1 MKLKTILTF
10 AFAALFAVGVI
21 SCEDMLNTPSR
32 TVEGED
38 EFGLYDPSDT
48 VYSVLGVIKQI
59 QKIADRSVILGE
71 FRGDLVALTDHATDD
86 LRELYSFDF
95 KNLKKTNKYDQA
107 LDYYAVINNCN
118 YILNNID
125 LDYQRNAEY
134 IFRKEYVVVLCYRAW
149 AYLQL
154 AQAYGKVPYFDKP
167 IKGDISWTEDDKL
180 NIKDLATTLLADFKE
195 EYKDYEL
202 PDYGDLGGE
211 TTGEGK
217 TSATHKS
224 KELFIPVRLIMG
236 DLYLWAEDYPNAAL
250 CYTEYLTDRK
260 KQYPVGN
267 NGLLWTSNDFLYG
280 PTGENDYA
288 NLFKD
293 GNYLCY
299 IPMAADE
306 YSGIVS
312 ELPDIFTSTENNYN
326 YYQATMSNAAKAIS
340 VSQKYSY
347 HSRYS
352 ENNDREW
359 ADYMDKTE
367 EPVLLN
373 KGDLRLQTVI
383 KNTTKDLT
391 PAQLNTGKY
400 TPHAQTLNKI
410 NSEKIWLY
418 RKDVV
423 YLRLA
428 EALNRCELP
437 QTAFAILKYGLCD
450 ENIDT
455 LKNRGVLTNEIQ
467 KASNINGV
475 DISSIYTSF
484 VQRYFKSATATWRKQ
499 DVSGSSG
506 ASTSYYV
513 FSWGPVD
520 NVGNTYGI
528 HSRGCGDAGYD
539 PNYTIGNKL
548 ASMPADEL
556 TGNAL
561 VDSIRAVEEYLID
574 EMALETCFEGYRF
587 GDLMRIAMHR
597 AKDKGDNTAFAE
609 NTFLAKRVA
618 AREDAKLDETT
629 WDTYSGMDNALY
641 QTLKGADDHK
651 FNKNWFLL
659 LPDEKQSGN

>member
-10 AFAALFAVGVI
+10 AFAASFAVGLI
-21 SCEDMLNTPSR
+21 SCEDMLKVKSK
-32 TVEGED
+32 TVESAD
-38 EFGLYDPSDT
+38 EFGLDSPSDT
-48 VYSVLGVIKQI
+48 VYSVLGVIKQM

-71 FRGDLVALTDHATDD
+71 FRGDLVDLTDRATDD

-95 KNLKKTNKYDQA
+95 KNLKKNNKYDQA
-107 LDYYAVINNCN
+107 LDYYAIINNCN

-125 LDYQRNAEY
+125 LDYQRDAKY

-167 IKGDISWTEDDKL
+167 ITGDVSWSEDDKL
-180 NIKDLATTLLADFKE
+180 NIRDLATTLLADFKE

-217 TSATHKS
+217 TSVTHKS

-250 CYTEYLTDRK
+250 CYTEFLTDRK

-267 NGLLWTSNDFLYG
+267 NVLLWTSNDFLYG
-280 PTGENDYA
+280 PTSTYE
-288 NLFKD
+288 NLFND

-326 YYQATMSNAAKAIS
+326 YYQATLSNAAKAIS
-340 VSQKYSY
+340 VSQKYCY
-347 HSRYS
+347 HCRYS
-352 ENNDREW
+352 ANNDRQW
-359 ADYMDKTE
+359 AEYMDKSE
-367 EPVLLN
+367 EPLLLRR
-373 KGDLRLQTVI
+373 GDLRLQSVI
-383 KNTTKDLT
+383 KNTTKELT
-391 PAQLNTGKY
+391 IEQLNSGKY
-400 TPHAQTLNKI
+400 TPDGQTLNKI
-410 NSEKIWLY
+410 NPEKIWLY
-418 RKDVV
+418 RKDVI

-455 LKNRGVLTNEIQ
+455 LVNRGVLAYEKQ
-467 KASNINGV
+467 KAADINGV
-475 DISSIYTSF
+475 DISAVYTSF
-484 VQRYFKSATATWRKQ
+484 VKRYFTRAVARWDKRDIS
-499 DVSGSSG
+499 SGGSS
-506 ASTSYYV
+506 ASTSYEV
-513 FSWGPVD
+513 FSWGPAD

-528 HSRGCGDAGYD
+528 HSRGCGDAEYD

-556 TGNAL
+556 TGVAL
-561 VDSIRAVEEYLID
+561 IDSMRAVEEYLID

-597 AKDKGDNTAFAE
+597 AKDKGDMNAFAE

-618 AREDAKLDETT
+618 ARKDAKLDETT
-629 WDTYSGMDNALY
+629 WDTYSGMDEALY
-641 QTLKGADDHK
+641 QTLKGTDDHQL
-651 FNKNWFLL
+651 NKNWFLV
-659 LPDEKQSGN
+659 LPDEK

>member
-10 AFAALFAVGVI
+10 AFAASFAAGVI
-21 SCEDMLNTPSR
+21 SCEDMLKVPSK
-32 TVEGED
+32 TVELAD
-38 EFGLYDPSDT
+38 EFGLDTPSDT
-48 VYSVLGVIKQI
+48 VYSVLGVIKQM
-59 QKIADRSVILGE
+59 QKIADRSIILGE
-71 FRGDLVALTDHATDD
+71 FRGDLVELTDHATDD
-86 LRELYSFDF
+86 LRELYSYDF

-107 LDYYAVINNCN
+107 LDYYAIINNCN

-125 LDYQRNAEY
+125 LDYQRDAKY
-134 IFRKEYVVVLCYRAW
+134 VFRKEYVVVLCYRAW

-154 AQAYGKVPYFDKP
+154 AQAYGKVPFFDKP
-167 IKGDISWTEDDKL
+167 ITGDVSWNEDDKL
-180 NIKDLATTLLADFKE
+180 NIRDLATTLLADFKE

-211 TTGEGK
+211 TTGEGV
-217 TSATHKS
+217 TAATHHS

-260 KQYPVGN
+260 KQYTVGN

-280 PTGENDYA
+280 PTSTYST
-288 NLFKD
+288 LFSD

-312 ELPDIFTSTENNYN
+312 ELPDIFTSTVDN
-326 YYQATMSNAAKAIS
+326 YYYNQATMSNAAKAIS
-340 VSQKYSY
+340 ASQKYCY
-347 HSRYS
+347 HCRYS
-352 ENNDREW
+352 ADNPRQW
-359 ADYMDKTE
+359 AEYMDKTE
-367 EPVLLN
+367 EPILLR
-373 KGDLRLQTVI
+373 KGDLRLQSVME
-383 KNTTKDLT
+383 NTTKELT
-391 PAQLNTGKY
+391 IEQLNTGKFTSEY
-400 TPHAQTLNKI
+400 QTLNKI

-437 QTAFAILKYGLCD
+437 QTAFAILKYGLCQ

-455 LKNRGVLTNEIQ
+455 LVNQGVLAYEKQ
-467 KASNINGV
+467 KAASINGV
-475 DISSIYTSF
+475 DISAIYTSF
-484 VQRYFKSATATWRKQ
+484 EKRYFTSAKATWKKQ
-499 DVSGSSG
+499 AVSSSSSGSSG
-506 ASTSYYV
+506 ASTSYEV
-513 FSWGPVD
+513 FSWGPD
-520 NVGNTYGI
+520 GNVGNTYGI

-561 VDSIRAVEEYLID
+561 VDSMRAVEEYLID

-597 AKDKGDNTAFAE
+597 AADKGDNTAFAE

-618 AREDAKLDETT
+618 ARNDAKLDETT
-629 WDTYSGMDNALY
+629 WDTYSGRDEALY

-651 FNKNWFLL
+651 FNKSWFLL
-659 LPDEKQSGN
+659 LPDEK